1 MTDEHIEK
9 IILVVERRKQ
19 IAKVLRN
26 IIKNIV
32 KAGGKDAEN

>member
-32 KAGGKDAEN
+32 KAGGVDAEH